1 MRSLLL
7 IGFTALALS
16 FSGYSVSA
24 ASIGEPARSAHLE
37 WAALTQLAPSVDRR
51 EPIYIRD
58 TTPATSAGARDTNE
72 TSLADAVATVA
83 ALAGAGLVLT
93 MAAVGL
99 RRVWTQ
105 DPIRDPLGEG
115 PGFL

>member
-16 FSGYSVSA
+16 FSGYDASA
-24 ASIGEPARSAHLE
+24 ATLGEPARSAHGE
-37 WAALTQLAPSVDRR
+37 WAALTQLTPSVDRR
-51 EPIYIRD
+51 EQIYIRD
-58 TTPATSAGARDTNE
+58 ATPAMTLGARDKNE

-83 ALAGAGLVLT
+83 ALAGVGVVLT
-93 MAAVGL
+93 LAAVGL

>member
-16 FSGYSVSA
+16 FSGYDATA
-24 ASIGEPARSAHLE
+24 ATLGEPARSAHME
-37 WAALTQLAPSVDRR
+37 WVAVTQSAPNMDTR
-51 EPIYIRD
+51 EPIYVRD
-58 TTPATSAGARDTNE
+58 TTPSMTLGARENNE
-72 TSLADAVATVA
+72 MSLTDAVATVA
-83 ALAGAGLVLT
+83 ALAGAGLLVTL
-93 MAAVGL
+93 AAVGL

>member
-16 FSGYSVSA
+16 FAGYDATA
-24 ASIGEPARSAHLE
+24 ATLGEPARSAHTE
-37 WAALTQLAPSVDRR
+37 WIALTQPAPNMDRR

-58 TTPATSAGARDTNE
+58 TTPAATAGARDKNE
-72 TSLADAVATVA
+72 VSLTDVVATVA
-83 ALAGAGLVLT
+83 ALAGAGLLVTL
-93 MAAVGL
+93 AAVGL
-99 RRVWTQ
+99 RRGWTQ